1 MDYKERFRNILKR
14 LNSDSNRER
23 YNAICTLPS
32 DNADEKRVWD
42 ICKEFWGKNE
52 APLDIENYDVKDLDA
67 AYAKRLLDELEEL
80 LDKLGWE
87 KE

>member
-67 AYAKRLLDELEEL
+67 AYAASKSFTS
-80 LDKLGWE
+80 
-87 KE
+87 